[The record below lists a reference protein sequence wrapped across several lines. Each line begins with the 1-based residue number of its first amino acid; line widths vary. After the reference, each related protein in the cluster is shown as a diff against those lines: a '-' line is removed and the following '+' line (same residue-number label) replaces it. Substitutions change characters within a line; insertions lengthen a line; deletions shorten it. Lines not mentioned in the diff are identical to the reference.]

1 MSDAFK
7 EVNVLRRGDDQGN
20 RMVVRLTTQR
30 GKAIHAIAV
39 QQDWP
44 SRTGPTWAY
53 LFENEGLTL
62 IDAGANGSVPALTD
76 GIRFAGFNPADI
88 QRVIITHGH
97 SDHDGG
103 AKQLSEETG
112 AQVWAHDIYAH
123 LLPYNPWDIQR
134 RAASPIQEEM
144 RRIAMAD
151 RERPADSSP
160 RESSTLIVSQSN
172 YRARHMRY
180 LEAKRGLRVEGR
192 IKDGETLGGL
202 AFMHAPG
209 HSPDE
214 LCVTLDGVV
223 FTGDHVLPEITPH
236 PTTKVQYD
244 PEIKARLPAEYR
256 QEDGYYGLATYLNSL
271 KMVVDLGPDV
281 AVLPAHRL
289 FNKGKFNFH
298 TTSRAQE
305 IIDHHAQRLGRIL
318 RRVGPQPA
326 PLEEV
331 TRGIF
336 SKRKLIG
343 GNLYA
348 ALSEI
353 VAHIELLQDAGDIE
367 LTDDHRLRWTGS
379 EYFREAIPN
388 AN

>member
-1 MSDAFK
+1 
-7 EVNVLRRGDDQGN
+7 
-20 RMVVRLTTQR
+20 
-30 GKAIHAIAV
+30 
-39 QQDWP
+39 
-44 SRTGPTWAY
+44 
-53 LFENEGLTL
+53 
-62 IDAGANGSVPALTD
+62 
-76 GIRFAGFNPADI
+76 
-88 QRVIITHGH
+88 
-97 SDHDGG
+97 
-103 AKQLSEETG
+103 
-112 AQVWAHDIYAH
+112 
-123 LLPYNPWDIQR
+123 
-134 RAASPIQEEM
+134 
-144 RRIAMAD
+144 
-151 RERPADSSP
+151 
-160 RESSTLIVSQSN
+160 
-172 YRARHMRY
+172 
-180 LEAKRGLRVEGR
+180 AKRGLRVEGR

-289 FNKGKFNFH
+289 FNKGKFNFQA
-298 TTSRAQE
+298 TSRAQE